1 MAPNFF
7 SKFTRNPSG
16 HSRDR
21 SDSSSGTRS
30 PSPIPGTT
38 SSQRPRAFSSTFSVG
53 NSAASSI
60 STSPPTSVFGK
71 LSVQPHSRVPSIKA
85 DTLHGHD
92 NASDS
97 SSLVNPN
104 FTIVPPSPR
113 TNVLGLEVDGLP
125 DGQDEHRSVI
135 EGLPASASASSLN
148 GNFSGQRSRTTSSPA
163 SSAAQPSSSKF
174 KLTKSRPTTPSSS
187 THSLPEAFAI
197 TSVLDSPIPPV
208 PSLPAETQPLK
219 QEKENRQATAGDL
232 LPSPE
237 LAVRKMNSNKSLNG
251 NSNVA
256 TNGANPPLLSRAGNA
271 SAPPSLVRTG
281 NASSPHFHHEVD
293 DMTPIVESPTS
304 EYPSP
309 PDQVSSGN
317 PVLKSQPM
325 TSGLLSSPR
334 RDSDAASIR
343 STNTNASPPNMS
355 SSKKKETSKPWR
367 RQPTSKPTGLAS
379 AIAASGLAMANPAFS
394 AQQQLQFSP
403 PALPAVTRTG
413 TSASNRKSSIGDS
426 APYMHPSSTSGGA
439 SSSTQFS
446 PPRSSKSRRSSIGS
460 GSIGGKRRRHRP
472 SLSMHSDNGANASAD
487 NKSEYI
493 PDPVNLDY
501 YSGLESDDDNDSSM
515 DSSDDDDLVSAI
527 DVHDMPV
534 TGFAVAS
541 SRRNADFHELFRNI
555 PEGDY
560 LIEDYGCALQRE
572 ILIQGRLYISENHI
586 CFHANILGWITDLS
600 IPIDEIISLE
610 KKMTAFVIPN
620 AILITTRQSKY
631 TFASFL
637 SRDTT
642 YDVIYNIWRLVRP
655 EILSGTLS
663 DNASIGSGSREGGGI
678 IEGTIIGEIDGST
691 LSPGAITGT
700 GPSGG
705 LTPNKVTSCKCG
717 KEGKHFSEMAMDTII
732 PGTPDKIHNLI
743 FTSGF
748 IKDFLVTNQKLI
760 DLQMSDWTAGDDNH
774 LSRTMSYIK
783 PLTGSVGPKQTK
795 CEIRDEVEYCDFSP
809 SNPSAYS
816 STLTTT
822 RTPDVPSGGAFSI
835 KTRTCITYAS
845 AISSKVVV
853 TTQVEWTGRSFI
865 KGLIERGAIDG
876 QKTYHNDLD
885 KAMRVYIQEHQ
896 TEFVPEGVKLDVV
909 VAPPTTTASPNGT
922 ATTADTNVNIT
933 SATSADG
940 TPSSRG
946 LQWAWET
953 IEGTWGVAK
962 QSTKGALELLGDML
976 PPKSTLSSTSVLY
989 LIIFALVVSNIW
1001 TWMRV
1006 PKAGTILYHPVAAKP
1021 TEKMT
1026 KAERQM
1032 LIEGEERE
1040 IMLKVE
1046 REDRERWIH
1055 GVVTALWDEMA
1066 AGKVPTQ
1073 QSQQPQQP
1081 QQPMRKTMNPI
1092 PPQTFDEALSDVSA
1106 LYKTLDQVEEK
1117 VKVIRESL
1125 QALQSPLETTATRN
1139 DGKGVGKEKMNDV
1152 D

>member
-7 SKFTRNPSG
+7 SKLVRNPSG
-16 HSRDR
+16 HTRDKSDPSSRA
-21 SDSSSGTRS
+21 RS
-30 PSPIPGTT
+30 PSPTPGTT
-38 SSQRPRAFSSTFSVG
+38 SSQRSRALSSTFSKST
-53 NSAASSI
+53 SATSSI
-60 STSPPTSVFGK
+60 TASPPNSEFGK
-71 LSVQPHSRVPSIKA
+71 LSIQPHSRVPSIK
-85 DTLHGHD
+85 TEIVHGHD

-113 TNVLGLEVDGLP
+113 LNALGLDVDGLP
-125 DGQDEHRSVI
+125 DGENEHTSIV
-135 EGLPASASASSLN
+135 EGLPTSASASATSLN
-148 GNFSGQRSRTTSSPA
+148 GNSSVPLSRTISTPA
-163 SSAAQPSSSKF
+163 SSADRPSKS

-187 THSLPEAFAI
+187 THSLPEAFAD
-197 TSVLDSPIPPV
+197 SKSPIPPV
-208 PSLPAETQPLK
+208 PSLPAETQAQK
-219 QEKENRQATAGDL
+219 QAKEDTETIGGL

-237 LAVRKMNSNKSLNG
+237 LEVRKMSSNRSFNG
-251 NSNVA
+251 NLNVSM
-256 TNGANPPLLSRAGNA
+256 NGTSLSHSRAGNA
-271 SAPPSLVRTG
+271 SAP
-281 NASSPHFHHEVD
+281 NFYHEVD

-309 PDQVSSGN
+309 PDEVPTTA
-317 PVLKSQPM
+317 PVAKSQSQPNTKT
-325 TSGLLSSPR
+325 TSGQLSSPR

-343 STNTNASPPNMS
+343 STNASPPNSS
-355 SSKKKETSKPWR
+355 SSKKKEASKPWR

-403 PALPAVTRTG
+403 PALHAVTRTG
-413 TSASNRKSSIGDS
+413 TSASNRKSSLGDGT
-426 APYMHPSSTSGGA
+426 PYMLPGSTSAGA

-446 PPRSSKSRRSSIGS
+446 PPRSTRSSKSRRSSIGS
-460 GSIGGKRRRHRP
+460 GSLGGKRHRHRP
-472 SLSMHSDNGANASAD
+472 SLSMHSDNGANANA
-487 NKSEYI
+487 EFI
-493 PDPVNLDY
+493 PDPANLDY
-501 YSGLESDDDNDSSM
+501 YSGLESDDSNDSSV
-515 DSSDDDDLVSAI
+515 DSSDEDDLASAI

-541 SRRNADFHELFRNI
+541 SRRNADFHEMFRNI

-600 IPIDEIISLE
+600 IPIDEIVSLE

-655 EILSGTLS
+655 EALSGTLS
-663 DNASIGSGSREGGGI
+663 DNASIGSGSREGGVNGGI
-678 IEGTIIGEIDGST
+678 VEGTIIGDADGS
-691 LSPGAITGT
+691 AITNA
-700 GPSGG
+700 GPRGG
-705 LTPNKVTSCKCG
+705 VIQNKVTFCKCG
-717 KEGKHFSEMAMDTII
+717 KDGKHFSEMALDTVI
-732 PGTPDKIHNLI
+732 PGTPDKIHNLV

-760 DLQMSDWTAGDDNH
+760 DLQMSDWTPGDENH

-783 PLTGSVGPKQTK
+783 PLSGSVGPKQTK

-809 SNPSAYS
+809 SNPNAYS

-822 RTPDVPSGGAFSI
+822 RTPDVPSGGAFSV

-876 QKTYHNDLD
+876 QKTYHSDLE
-885 KAMRVYIQEHQ
+885 KAMRAYIQEHQ
-896 TEFVPEGVKLDVV
+896 TEFVPEGVKLEVV
-909 VAPPTTTASPNGT
+909 VAPPTTSASPSGT
-922 ATTADTNVNIT
+922 AATAEANNN
-933 SATSADG
+933 ATSPSVASASG
-940 TPSSRG
+940 KPSSRG
-946 LQWAWET
+946 LQWALET
-953 IEGTWGVAK
+953 LEGTWGVAK
-962 QSTKGALELLGDML
+962 RSTKGALELLGDLL
-976 PPKSTLSSTSVLY
+976 PPKSDLSSTSVLY
-989 LIIFALVVSNIW
+989 IIIFALVMSNIW

-1006 PKAGTILYHPVAAKP
+1006 PKASTVSHHPVASKP
-1021 TEKMT
+1021 LEEMI
-1026 KAERQM
+1026 KAEKEMSVENQ
-1032 LIEGEERE
+1032 ERE
-1040 IMLKVE
+1040 RILKEE
-1046 REDRERWIH
+1046 REDRKKWIH
-1055 GVVTALWDEMA
+1055 GVVSALWDELA
-1066 AGKVPTQ
+1066 AGKVPSQ
-1073 QSQQPQQP
+1073 QSQQQQ
-1081 QQPMRKTMNPI
+1081 MRTPTKLI
-1092 PPQTFDEALSDVSA
+1092 PPRSFDEALGDVFA

-1117 VKVIRESL
+1117 VKVIREGLATL
-1125 QALQSPLETTATRN
+1125 QAQLATT
-1139 DGKGVGKEKMNDV
+1139 VSKEEDKRKENLDTL

>member
-7 SKFTRNPSG
+7 SKLVRNPSG

-21 SDSSSGTRS
+21 SDPSSRTRS
-30 PSPIPGTT
+30 PSPIPALPT
-38 SSQRPRAFSSTFSVG
+38 SRSRAFSSTFSTG
-53 NSAASSI
+53 NSAASST
-60 STSPPTSVFGK
+60 STSPSPSELGK
-71 LSVQPHSRVPSIKA
+71 LPVQPHSQVPSIKKEL
-85 DTLHGHD
+85 LHGHD

-97 SSLVNPN
+97 SSLFNHK
-104 FTIVPPSPR
+104 FTIVPPSPA
-113 TNVLGLEVDGLP
+113 TNTLGLEVDGLP
-125 DGQDEHRSVI
+125 NGEDNDRISVV
-135 EGLPASASASSLN
+135 EGLPASVSAPSLN
-148 GNFSGQRSRTTSSPA
+148 SSVRMNPA
-163 SSAAQPSSSKF
+163 SSTDRPSSSKT

-187 THSLPEAFAI
+187 THSLPEASPV
-197 TSVLDSPIPPV
+197 TSVLNSPIPPV
-208 PSLPAETQPLK
+208 PSLPAESQPQK
-219 QEKENRQATAGDL
+219 QENSEKTTGGL

-237 LAVRKMNSNKSLNG
+237 LQVRKMSSNRSLNG
-251 NSNVA
+251 NLNVS
-256 TNGANPPLLSRAGNA
+256 TNRASPPSHSRAGNA
-271 SAPPSLVRTG
+271 SAP
-281 NASSPHFHHEVD
+281 FYHEVD

-304 EYPSP
+304 EYPAPSDEVP
-309 PDQVSSGN
+309 ASTTLVS
-317 PVLKSQPM
+317 KSQPNS

-334 RDSDAASIR
+334 RDADAASIR
-343 STNTNASPPNMS
+343 STNTNASPPNSS
-355 SSKKKETSKPWR
+355 SSKKKEASKPWR

-403 PALPAVTRTG
+403 PALQPISRTG
-413 TSASNRKSSIGDS
+413 TSASNRKSSIGDG
-426 APYMHPSSTSGGA
+426 APYMLRTGSTSAGA

-446 PPRSSKSRRSSIGS
+446 PPRSHRSSKSRRSSIGS
-460 GSIGGKRRRHRP
+460 GSAGKRRRHRP
-472 SLSMHSDNGANASAD
+472 SLSMHSDNGANSNAD
-487 NKSEYI
+487 NTEYI
-493 PDPVNLDY
+493 QDPANLDY
-501 YSGLESDDDNDSSM
+501 YSGLESDDSNDSGM
-515 DSSDDDDLVSAI
+515 DSSDEDDLVSAI

-541 SRRNADFHELFRNI
+541 SRRNADFHEMFRNI

-655 EILSGTLS
+655 GTLS
-663 DNASIGSGSREGGGI
+663 DNASIGSGSREGGI
-678 IEGTIIGEIDGST
+678 IEGTIIGGNVDGSGN
-691 LSPGAITGT
+691 SPGAMVPGGGITQ
-700 GPSGG
+700 
-705 LTPNKVTSCKCG
+705 NKVTFCKCG
-717 KEGKHFSEMAMDTII
+717 KEGKHFSELAMDTVI
-732 PGTPDKIHNLI
+732 PGTPDKIHNLM

-748 IKDFLVTNQKLI
+748 LKDFLVTNQKLI
-760 DLQMSDWTAGDDNH
+760 DLQMSDWTPGDDNL

-809 SNPSAYS
+809 SNANAYS

-822 RTPDVPSGGAFSI
+822 RTPDVPSGGAFSV

-845 AISSKVVV
+845 AISSRVVV

-876 QKTYHNDLD
+876 QKTYHVDLE
-885 KAMRVYIQEHQ
+885 KAMKAYIQDHQ

-909 VAPPTTTASPNGT
+909 VAPPMTAGSQNGSASVT
-922 ATTADTNVNIT
+922 DGNAD
-933 SATSADG
+933 SASAAG
-940 TPSSRG
+940 GKPSSRG

-962 QSTKGALELLGDML
+962 QSTKGALEILGDMI
-976 PPKSTLSSTSVLY
+976 PPPSTLSSTSILY
-989 LIIFALVVSNIW
+989 LIIFSLVVSNIW

-1006 PKAGTILYHPVAAKP
+1006 PKAGTIDHHGVGGKP
-1021 TEKMT
+1021 SEIPMKV
-1026 KAERQM
+1026 
-1032 LIEGEERE
+1032 EGEERE
-1040 IMLKVE
+1040 RMLKEE

-1055 GVVTALWDEMA
+1055 GVVTALWSELA
-1066 AGKVPTQ
+1066 AGKVPSQ
-1073 QSQQPQQP
+1073 QSQQQQTRN
-1081 QQPMRKTMNPI
+1081 PMSPTPL
-1092 PPQTFDEALSDVSA
+1092 QSFDDALSDVFA
-1106 LYKTLDQVEEK
+1106 LYKTLDQAEVK
-1117 VKVIRESL
+1117 VKAIRDALGTL
-1125 QALQSPLETTATRN
+1125 QAQLGATKN
-1139 DGKGVGKEKMNDV
+1139 EEENKGQENLDIL